1 MTAMPRRARLSHA
14 LLVGTF
20 LLAGAR
26 EMCAQAAPA
35 VPTPRDTTAAAV
47 VQAYVRAYNAH
58 DVDAVLSFLAPD
70 FVWLSA
76 SGDSLTV
83 EARGRAMV
91 RTQLTGYFRGL
102 PSARSE
108 LETLTVLGPWVSAKE
123 RAHWT
128 GSAGPRSQAAL
139 SVYEVRGGL
148 IQRVWYYP
156 SVRQAGTLASSTKYR

>member
-1 MTAMPRRARLSHA
+1 MTALPRRAGLPHV
-14 LLVGTF
+14 LLAGTL
-20 LLAGAR
+20 LLAGAQ
-26 EMCAQAAPA
+26 EMSAQAAPA

-47 VQAYVRAYNAH
+47 VVAYVRAYNAH
-58 DVDAVLSFLAPD
+58 DVEAVLSFLAPD

-83 EARGRAMV
+83 EARGPAMV
-91 RTQLTGYFRGL
+91 RTQLSGYFRQL

-108 LETLTVLGPWVSAKE
+108 LEALTVLGPWVSVKE

-156 SVRQAGTLASSTKYR
+156 SVR

>member
-1 MTAMPRRARLSHA
+1 MTALPRRTRLSYA
-14 LLVGTF
+14 RLVGT
-20 LLAGAR
+20 LMLAGAH
-26 EMCAQAAPA
+26 EICAQAAPA
-35 VPTPRDTTAAAV
+35 MPTPRDTTAAAV
-47 VQAYVRAYNAH
+47 VQGYVRAYNAH

-83 EARGRAMV
+83 EARGPAMV
-91 RTQLTGYFRGL
+91 RTQLTGYFRQL

-108 LETLTVLGPWVSAKE
+108 LEVLTVLGPWVSATE

-128 GSAGPRSQAAL
+128 GSTGPRSQAAL

-148 IQRVWYYP
+148 IRRVWYYP
-156 SVRQAGTLASSTKYR
+156 SVR

>member
-1 MTAMPRRARLSHA
+1 MKARPRRAHWSRG
-14 LLVGTF
+14 LLVGTL
-20 LLAGAR
+20 LLAGPPA
-26 EMCAQAAPA
+26 MSAQGAPA
-35 VPTPRDTTAAAV
+35 VAPPRDTTAIAV
-47 VQAYVRAYNAH
+47 IQAYVQAYNAH

-70 FVWLSA
+70 FVWLSI

-83 EARGRAMV
+83 EARGLAMV
-91 RTQLTGYFRGL
+91 RTQLTDYFRQL

-108 LETLTVLGPWVSAKE
+108 LEALTVLGPWVSAKE

-139 SVYEVRGGL
+139 SVYEVRGGR

-156 SVRQAGTLASSTKYR
+156 SVR

>member
-1 MTAMPRRARLSHA
+1 MTAPPRRAYLSHA
-14 LLVGTF
+14 LLVGML

-26 EMCAQAAPA
+26 DMCAQVSPAP
-35 VPTPRDTTAAAV
+35 PSRRDTTAGAV

-83 EARGRAMV
+83 EARGSAMV
-91 RTQLTGYFRGL
+91 RTQLTGYFGQL

-108 LETLTVLGPWVSAKE
+108 LEALTVLGPWVSATE

-156 SVRQAGTLASSTKYR
+156 SVR